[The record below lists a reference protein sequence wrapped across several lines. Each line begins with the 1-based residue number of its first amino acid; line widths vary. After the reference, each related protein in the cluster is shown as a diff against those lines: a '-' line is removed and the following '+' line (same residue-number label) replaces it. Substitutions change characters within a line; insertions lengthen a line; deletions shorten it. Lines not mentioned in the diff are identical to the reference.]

1 MCWLCCMLVPDDV
14 RVNYLG
20 MGRAQA
26 GYVLSGT
33 LDL

>member
-1 MCWLCCMLVPDDV
+1 MLVPDGV
-14 RVNYLG
+14 PVNYLG